1 MLTNYQFSLKFL
13 AVPQIRKLFNLS
25 KRKCTLLN
33 MEMKKLKK
41 ITILIL
47 AILFIISIG
56 TVSAAGNFTSL
67 DDDIDDS
74 DDSIELTQDYIFDN
88 STDDDYYDG
97 VEIEKVNFALNG
109 NGHTIDGKNQARI
122 FDIHGHNITISNL
135 KIINGNSDNDGE
147 Q

>member
-67 DDDIDDS
+67 DDDIEDS
-74 DDSIELTQDYIFDN
+74 DDSIEL
-88 STDDDYYDG
+88 
-97 VEIEKVNFALNG
+97 
-109 NGHTIDGKNQARI
+109 
-122 FDIHGHNITISNL
+122 
-135 KIINGNSDNDGE
+135 
-147 Q
+147 